1 MSAAGYARLA
11 RVVAK
16 RELTLFVRYPFEAVG
31 SVVTLTALFSLL
43 FFGGSTLA
51 PQAMADSTEG
61 LVVGFFLWVM
71 AMGSYQDTTGDVMAE
86 AGWGTLERHYLTP
99 FGFGTVL
106 LTKSLAKLLVHF
118 LYAGIVLAA
127 MLLLTGTTLRIDLL
141 TIVPV
146 AALTL
151 ASSFGVGIA
160 LGGITVLY
168 KNVTSWLEMV
178 GFFMAGLIAVPAFG
192 GGPLFALPLAQG
204 SALLQR
210 AMRDGVRLWEF
221 APGSL
226 GVLVATGVGYLLLGY
241 GVFYLCQRRARRLGV
256 LGDY

>member
-1 MSAAGYARLA
+1 MSAAGYARLGRA
-11 RVVAK
+11 VVR

-31 SVVTLTALFSLL
+31 AVVTLTALFGLL
-43 FFGGSTLA
+43 FFGGSMLA
-51 PQAMADSTEG
+51 PRAMADSTAG
-61 LVVGFFLWVM
+61 LVVGYFLWVM
-71 AMGSYQDTTGDVMAE
+71 AMGSYQDTAGDVMAE
-86 AGWGTLERHYLTP
+86 ASWGTLERHYLTP

-106 LTKSLAKLLVHF
+106 LAKSLAKLLVHF
-118 LYAGIVLAA
+118 VYAGIVLAA
-127 MLLLTGTTLRIDLL
+127 MLLITGTTLEIDVL
-141 TIVPV
+141 TVLPV

-151 ASSFGVGIA
+151 ASSFGVGFA
-160 LGGITVLY
+160 LGGVTVLY

-178 GFFMAGLIAVPAFG
+178 GFVMAGLIAVPAFG
-192 GGPLFALPLAQG
+192 GGYLFALPLAQG

-221 APGSL
+221 DPVAL
-226 GVLVATGVGYLLLGY
+226 AVLVVTGVGYLSVGY